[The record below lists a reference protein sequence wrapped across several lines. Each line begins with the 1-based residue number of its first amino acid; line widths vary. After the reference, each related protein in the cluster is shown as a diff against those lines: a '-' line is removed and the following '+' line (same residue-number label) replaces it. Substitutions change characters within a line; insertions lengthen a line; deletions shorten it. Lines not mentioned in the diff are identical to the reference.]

1 MKIWLRTTK
10 RRTVT
15 EDEEKHS
22 HYGKIKDDVMQTK
35 SLELSDL
42 ILDHGSQEDIVSIL
56 TTDLVIQPQ
65 QREASSSEDRRM
77 ATWTCPNASLDHFPS
92 HIYSVFAPPEQQF
105 HTLHEDVMVELIYTL
120 PTASDK
126 KTMFPG

>member
-1 MKIWLRTTK
+1 MKIWLVLLQKGVRLLSMLFVIVASELVMKAGFYLQSGFGVFRLRTTK

-42 ILDHGSQEDIVSIL
+42 ILDHGSEEVIVSIL
-56 TTDLVIQPQ
+56 ATDLVIQPQ
-65 QREASSSEDRRM
+65 QME
-77 ATWTCPNASLDHFPS
+77 T
-92 HIYSVFAPPEQQF
+92 
-105 HTLHEDVMVELIYTL
+105 
-120 PTASDK
+120 
-126 KTMFPG
+126 